1 LFAGGLGLTE
11 VNRKDLEKTLHTLY
25 RGDLELPLNIHG
37 LTRVGLQH
45 CSQPL
50 LSQLRGLDQVGVQA
64 VLVAVLAER
73 KAAQGELTV

>member
-1 LFAGGLGLTE
+1 MFTGGLGLTE
-11 VNRKDLEKTLHTLY
+11 VNSKDLEKALRALY

-50 LSQLRGLDQVGVQA
+50 LSQLRGLDKMGVQA

-73 KAAQGELTV
+73 KTALLPD